1 MAWVTDDFGKRVW
14 VPDQQAQQAAPI
26 QQTEFYNMPDAAYT
40 SAVAQRRGSAGVSAP
55 QKGGMFGDLFKNAMS
70 GSAGNEFG
78 EDVPKGQATFA
89 GSSPLQGQYAKQ
101 MPMAP
106 WSQAQAPSGYAAVRP
121 KRKLFEGFKPWSL
134 MG

>member
-14 VPDQQAQQAAPI
+14 VPDRQPAPV

-40 SAVAQRRGSAGVSAP
+40 SAVAQRRESAGVSAP
-55 QKGGMFGDLFKNAMS
+55 QKGGMFGDLFKDAMS
-70 GSAGNEFG
+70 GSAGSEFG

-106 WSQAQAPSGYAAVRP
+106 WSQAQAPSGYGQVERFRP
-121 KRKLFEGFKPWSL
+121 KKKLFEGYKPWAL